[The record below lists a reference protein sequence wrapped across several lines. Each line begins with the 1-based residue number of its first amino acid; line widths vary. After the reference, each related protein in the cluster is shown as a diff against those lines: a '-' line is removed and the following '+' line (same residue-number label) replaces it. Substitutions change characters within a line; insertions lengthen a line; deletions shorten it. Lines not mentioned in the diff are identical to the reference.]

1 MKCPKCDIT
10 LPEDIEVCPLCHTP
24 LGGAIKETE
33 EKPAEV
39 KRAPSQDTGRFTAI
53 DPTKD
58 SYDFDIQYT
67 LTFKYGAWL

>member
-33 EKPAEV
+33 ENLRRLNV
-39 KRAPSQDTGRFTAI
+39 LQVRIQDVLRLLTLQRIAM
-53 DPTKD
+53 
-58 SYDFDIQYT
+58 T
-67 LTFKYGAWL
+67 LTFNIP